1 MICCKTRLQVYRIIP
16 LLVGNGMYCSNGDAL
31 VFNTVD
37 VGNEENQ
44 WNLSKVWEYEVVYF
58 KIAMNSL

>member
-16 LLVGNGMYCSNGDAL
+16 LLVGNEMYCSNGDAL

-44 WNLSKVWEYEVVYF
+44 WNLSEVREYEVVWF